1 MTSPRISAADY
12 PTVDES
18 TNLERRRLLAGS
30 LALAAAARVPLL
42 DAATIERFTPGPL
55 KLWYRSPAQEWV
67 QALPVGNGR
76 LGAMVFGGVAL
87 ERLQFNEDTFFSGG
101 PYNPLNPE
109 ARNALPEVRRLIF
122 AGKYAEAQAYA
133 NAHVMSRPLKQMS
146 YQPIGDLLLSLF
158 GVENASDYA
167 RELDL
172 ETAVTRTWFTSQ
184 QTRFVR
190 EVFVSAPD
198 QLLVMRVAADRPGK
212 IDLGISLTSVQAATV
227 RIDGDDTLVMSGVGP
242 SEHGIEGRARFEVR
256 LKVSQRGG
264 SRVAGPAGIRIAG
277 AEEVFAH
284 VAIATSYRSYDDLA
298 ADPAQITRQQLQAAA
313 QPYPRLLQ
321 RHVEDHA
328 RLFGRVTLDLGGMDA
343 AFTPTDRRIRDSG
356 ATVDASLA
364 ALYFQ
369 YARYLL
375 ICSSR
380 PGTQP
385 ANLQGIWNDRPRP
398 PWESKWT
405 INVNT
410 QMNYWLVDVAALS
423 ECIEPLLRL
432 VREIATTGAVVARDM
447 YGARGWVAHHNTDVW
462 RAVTPI
468 DGAQYSLWPMGGVW
482 LLQNLWDHWEFE
494 RNRDFLRTLYPLMKG
509 AAQFFFDTLVEH
521 PVDGTWVTVP
531 SLSPENE
538 HSPEVTLCAGPAM
551 DRQLLRDLFDHC
563 VQAATVLEVDP
574 DFRSECQRVRSKLA
588 PDRIGKAGQLQEW
601 LDDWD
606 LQAPDLR
613 HRHISHLYA
622 LHPSDQITLEETP
635 ALAAAARRSLELRGD
650 EATGWG
656 LAWRIN
662 VWARLAQGDHAH
674 AVLRMLLTPERTYP
688 NMFDAHPPFQID
700 GNFGGAAG
708 IAEMLLQSHRGRIRL
723 LPALPKAWPQGV
735 VTGLRARGGFTVD
748 MRWSSG
754 TLERATL
761 LSSGGERAVLV
772 HRGQSLEVRLKPGQR
787 RTYEWSNGWKSQ
799 KEGGS

>member
-1 MTSPRISAADY
+1 MTSPRIEAAVH
-12 PTVDES
+12 PVVDES
-18 TNLERRRLLAGS
+18 THLNRRRLLAGS

-42 DAATIERFTPGPL
+42 DASTIERFTPGPL

-67 QALPVGNGR
+67 QALPLGNGR

-190 EVFVSAPD
+190 DVFVSAPD
-198 QLLVMRVAADRPGK
+198 QLIVTRLAADRPGK

-227 RIDGDDTLVMSGVGP
+227 RIEGDDTLVMSGVGP

-277 AEEVFAH
+277 AEEVFTH
-284 VAIATSYRSYDDLA
+284 IAIATNYRSYDDLSA
-298 ADPAQITRQQLQAAA
+298 NPSEITRQQIQAATQA
-313 QPYPRLLQ
+313 YPQLLQ
-321 RHVEDHA
+321 RHVADYSK
-328 RLFGRVTLDLGGMDA
+328 LFGRVTLDLGGKDS
-343 AFTPTDRRIRDSG
+343 AFTPTDRRIQDSG
-356 ATVDASLA
+356 ATVDASLP

-375 ICSSR
+375 ISSSR

-410 QMNYWLVDVAALS
+410 QMNYWLADVAALG

-432 VREIATTGAVVARDM
+432 VREIATTGAAVARDM

-494 RNRDFLRTLYPLMKG
+494 RNREFLRTIYPLMKG
-509 AAQFFFDTLVEH
+509 AAQFFFDTLAEH
-521 PVDGTWVTVP
+521 PVDGTLVTVP

-538 HSPEVTLCAGPAM
+538 HSPDVALCAGPAM

-563 VQAATVLEVDP
+563 VSAATVLEVDP
-574 DFRSECQRVRSKLA
+574 DFRSECQRVRSRLA

-606 LQAPDLR
+606 LQVPDLR

-674 AVLRMLLTPERTYP
+674 SVVRMLLTPERTYP

-723 LPALPKAWPQGV
+723 LPALPKAWPQGI
-735 VTGLRARGGFTVD
+735 VTGIRARGGFTVD

-754 TLERATL
+754 TLERATV
-761 LSSGGERAVLV
+761 LSSGGERAVLMY
-772 HRGQSLEVRLKPGQR
+772 RGQSLEMRLKPGQR
-787 RTYEWSNGWKSQ
+787 RIYEWSNGWKS
-799 KEGGS
+799 